1 MKLDMELKP
10 GDVVLLKL
18 LSSVL
23 IFVLIGRFLI
33 LPGIEKHQNL
43 VLEREQT
50 EERKQE
56 MEDTIANAPLVEQ
69 QIEQQQKELKTVS
82 EPYYGS
88 MGNQEVD
95 ELVTGLIL
103 SHNLFP
109 VSLSIG
115 DTYGEVPAAYF
126 LSQRAIQAENA
137 AAAAAAAAEAA
148 AGEDGT
154 DSSDGDTADS
164 AADVSAL
171 TQVEYT
177 KITPVTVSIRGTG
190 EEIRAF
196 LDDIALNYPG
206 IQVRSFDMQ
215 KGTYVND
222 ALQIVGSTDAACTL
236 HVYSCTDEGAAGEE
250 TNQ

>member
-33 LPGIEKHQNL
+33 LPGIEKHQDL
-43 VLEREQT
+43 ALEREQT

-56 MEDTIANAPLVEQ
+56 MEDTIANAPLVEKE
-69 QIEQQQKELKTVS
+69 IEQQQKELKSVS
-82 EPYYGS
+82 APYYDR

-103 SHNLFP
+103 NHNLFP

-115 DTYGEVPAAYF
+115 ETYGEVPAAYF
-126 LSQRAIQAENA
+126 LSKQAVQAEAVAEA
-137 AAAAAAAAEAA
+137 AAAATEAA
-148 AGEDGT
+148 DTDGT
-154 DSSDGDTADS
+154 ESTDGDTADS
-164 AADVSAL
+164 TADVAAL

-177 KITPVTVSIRGTG
+177 NITPVTVSIRGTG
-190 EEIRAF
+190 EELRAF
-196 LDDIALNYPG
+196 LNDIALNCPG
-206 IQVRSFDMQ
+206 LQVRSFSMNS
-215 KGTYVND
+215 GTYVSD
-222 ALQIVGSTDAACTL
+222 ALQIVGSTDAVCTL
-236 HVYSCTDEGAAGEE
+236 YVYSCGDRGASGEE